1 MARVLITGISGQDG
15 AFLARQ
21 LLARGD
27 EVWGTY
33 RRGAERTFSRPTAL
47 GIHDQLRYALVDMAE
62 AGNLIRT
69 LDRTQP
75 DAIYH
80 LAAQS
85 FVGDSFEQPTYT
97 FDVNATGT
105 ARLLDAARTVVPR
118 ARVYQ
123 ASTSEMFGDV
133 KGEAVLDE
141 DGAFRP
147 RSPYAISK
155 LAAHH
160 LVGVHRD
167 AYGLFGCR
175 GILFNH
181 ESELRGTEFVTRK
194 ITRAVGA
201 VARGEPGVLALGN
214 LDARRDWGYAPEYV
228 DAMVRMM
235 SQDAPD
241 DYVIATGRAAS
252 VREFATLAFAAIDVT
267 LVWSGAG
274 VDEVARDAA
283 TGALRVRVD
292 PTFWRPAEVGWLRGD
307 ASKASRQLGWTATTA
322 LESLVR
328 RMVDHD
334 VRTPTAPALS
344 P

>member
-47 GIHDQLRYALVDMAE
+47 GIHDRLHYALVDMAE

-69 LDRTQP
+69 LDRIQP
-75 DAIYH
+75 DAIFH

-85 FVGDSFEQPTYT
+85 FVGDSFEQPAYT
-97 FDVNATGT
+97 LDINATGT
-105 ARLLDAARTVVPR
+105 ARLLDAVRTVVPQ
-118 ARVYQ
+118 ARYYQ

-133 KGEAVLDE
+133 RGEAVLDE

-167 AYGLFGCR
+167 AYGLFACR

-181 ESELRGTEFVTRK
+181 ESELRGAEFVTRK

-201 VARGEPGVLALGN
+201 VARGEPAVLALGN

-228 DAMVRMM
+228 DAMVRMLD
-235 SQDAPD
+235 QDAPD
-241 DYVIATGRAAS
+241 DFVIATGRAAS
-252 VREFATLAFAAIDVT
+252 VREFATLAFAAIGVT
-267 LVWSGAG
+267 LVWSGQNA
-274 VDEVARDAA
+274 DEVARDAA
-283 TGALRVRVD
+283 TGALRVKVD

-307 ASKASRQLGWTATTA
+307 ASKAARVLGWTATTA
-322 LESLVR
+322 LEGLVQ
-328 RMVDHD
+328 RMVVYDT
-334 VRTPTAPALS
+334 RAPAAA
-344 P
+344 PVIP